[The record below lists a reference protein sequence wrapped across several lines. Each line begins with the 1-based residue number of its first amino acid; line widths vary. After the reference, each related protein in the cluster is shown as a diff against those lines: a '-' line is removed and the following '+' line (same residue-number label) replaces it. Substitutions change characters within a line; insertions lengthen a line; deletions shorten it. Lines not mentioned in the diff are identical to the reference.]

1 MTRDMMRSMA
11 AEHGFVL
18 PPRMNG
24 QPAFADFGS
33 IGASTLFSAGASVF
47 GGLMQAEAAGDA
59 AAAQQSSADQSA
71 QVQREALAENRR
83 QYDLARE
90 DTAAARGIGADA
102 IGQLRNLLGVGVT
115 PRTRS
120 QISSGIYSAL
130 GQSLGARRLTAQQ
143 AAAQARADL
152 GANATPQQ
160 IQARTDQ
167 LMQFGGF
174 QFTPEQLQ
182 VVNDRIN
189 DVVARDSRIGEFFT
203 DVPYEGPGAMPE
215 DAALPTYQG
224 PGAFRRPGAV
234 IDGSSGQVV
243 GTVGDMFSDPRLQS
257 RGGVTQ
263 QNMGADRELAGQRA
277 NMSFAGSSTGS
288 RDGSIMDSLMSRNLV
303 QEGLV
308 QQQQGNGGL
317 GLLMQDA
324 GSSFAGG
331 ADPRAQFDSTGAART
346 DTFADTLRGINPG
359 DYEALRGA
367 LVGEQSRL
375 RAAGQ
380 DAPDITDGMVNTYA
394 AGIRG
399 GGNIGDLLVSSGFR
413 QGPQAASQGA
423 QGTMRAAGM
432 EPAATMRLS
441 DLSRPYETLP
451 GFSLNP
457 APTSTAYTPTAF
469 NFQADPGYEFRKNE
483 GIRAVENNLTAGGK
497 GMLGGNAIRAAAEYA
512 SNLASDEYDRSYGRW
527 LERDRTGYDRWL
539 ERDRTGY
546 DRWQGEEDRRYSRS
560 ADDYNRAFT
569 EYLNANDIA
578 NQAFDRDLNLSNLA
592 TGRAWNRYATRA
604 GESTDRYNRAL
615 GERNSRMG
623 TLSSLA
629 GFGTGVTNNLNQVGQ
644 QNANTAAG
652 IAGSIGN
659 LYTSAGNA
667 RGASILA
674 GSNAMGTGFANAG
687 NTLMLNDL
695 LRRNLTNNTRSVYS
709 NTGYGSEP

>member
-1 MTRDMMRSMA
+1 MNRDMMRSMA

-24 QPAFADFGS
+24 QPAFADIGS
-33 IGASTLFSAGASVF
+33 IGASTLFSAGASVL
-47 GGLMQAEAAGDA
+47 GGLMGAEASEDA
-59 AAAQQSSADQSA
+59 AHAQMQAADQSA

-90 DTAAARGIGADA
+90 DTAAARDLGTSA
-102 IGQLRNLLGVGVT
+102 IGQLRNLLGVGGAA
-115 PRTRS
+115 PRSRS
-120 QISSGIYSAL
+120 QIANAAYTQL

-189 DVVARDSRIGEFFT
+189 DVAARESRIGEFFT
-203 DVPYEGPGAMPE
+203 DIPYEGPGAMPE
-215 DAALPTYQG
+215 DAPLPTYQG

-234 IDGSSGQVV
+234 DGTSGQVV
-243 GTVGDMFSDPRLQS
+243 GTVGDM
-257 RGGVTQ
+257 G
-263 QNMGADRELAGQRA
+263 RA
-277 NMSFAGSSTGS
+277 S
-288 RDGSIMDSLMSRNLV
+288 
-303 QEGLV
+303 
-308 QQQQGNGGL
+308 
-317 GLLMQDA
+317 
-324 GSSFAGG
+324 SSFAGG

-413 QGPQAASQGA
+413 QAPQATVQSS
-423 QGTMRAAGM
+423 MRAAGM
-432 EPAATMRLS
+432 EPAPTMRLS

-457 APTSTAYTPTAF
+457 APTSTTYTPTAF

-546 DRWQGEEDRRYSRS
+546 DRWQGEEDRRYARS

-652 IAGSIGN
+652 IAGNIGN